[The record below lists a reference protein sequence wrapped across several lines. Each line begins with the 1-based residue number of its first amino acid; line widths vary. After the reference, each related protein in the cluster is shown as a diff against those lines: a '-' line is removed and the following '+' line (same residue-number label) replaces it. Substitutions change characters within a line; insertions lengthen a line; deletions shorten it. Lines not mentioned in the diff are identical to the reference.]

1 MGYRV
6 HYDESMEL
14 WIKDFNHIFRH
25 LSVSSVYSYYLG
37 SSKAIS
43 VVPVPDS
50 VHCTVI
56 NHTLCILEGT
66 IEFCTSIN
74 AMFNNIKDFNNLL
87 DICLIT
93 YCNADN
99 LAHDF
104 MSSCPN

>member
-14 WIKDFNHIFRH
+14 WMKDFNHIFRH

-56 NHTLCILEGT
+56 NHIFRHLSVSSVYSYYLGSSKAISVVPVPDSVH
-66 IEFCTSIN
+66 CTVIFLFS
-74 AMFNNIKDFNNLL
+74 A
-87 DICLIT
+87 
-93 YCNADN
+93 
-99 LAHDF
+99 
-104 MSSCPN
+104 S